1 MGIYDV
7 FYLSGADMMNTR
19 EVKLSGHIIDSL
31 TLPKSLDLIMDMGGD
46 FEILD
51 VHVGKHKKDI
61 SHAKIKVIGKDESH
75 LGEILDELGEI
86 GAVIV
91 EIKEIELLESQKDKT
106 LPEDFYSTTNHPT
119 YVRYNGEWVE
129 VEDIEMD
136 CMIVIDPE
144 EKKAF
149 ENQRFSMLKE
159 TKFPEPGNH
168 RFRRPRNKVPRA
180 LCLPIGKIKK
190 GDLIVVGREGIKV
203 VPPERP
209 RGKKGVFEFMSS
221 EASSEKPVR
230 SIIEKI
236 ASEIKEIK
244 EKKGKIAIVAG
255 PAIIHTG
262 SAPIL
267 ARMIREGIIDVLF
280 AGNALA
286 THDIENALYG
296 TSLGV
301 CTKHGEAVVR
311 GHRHHIY
318 AINEINKAGSIKEAV
333 DKGILTSGIMY
344 ECVKNNVPFVLAGSI
359 RDDGPLPDV
368 ITDVI
373 DAQEEMRKYA
383 QNVDMVIMIATML
396 HSIATG
402 NILPSYVKS
411 ICVDI
416 NPATVTKLADRGSAQ
431 VVSIVTDVGA
441 FLPILYE
448 SLEGLDCIK
457 E

>member
-1 MGIYDV
+1 MD
-7 FYLSGADMMNTR
+7 TR

-31 TLPKSLDLIMDMGGD
+31 TLPKTLDLIMDMGGD

-51 VHVGKHKKDI
+51 VNIGKQKKDV
-61 SHAKIKVIGKDESH
+61 SHAKIRVIGDNESH
-75 LGEILDELGEI
+75 LGEILDELSEI
-86 GAVIV
+86 GAVIS
-91 EIKEIELLESQKDKT
+91 EIKEIELVLSKKDKT
-106 LPEDFYSTTNHPT
+106 LPDDFYSTTNHPT
-119 YVRYNGEWVE
+119 SVRYDGKWIE

-144 EKKAF
+144 SKRAF
-149 ENQRFSMLKE
+149 CK
-159 TKFPEPGNH
+159 
-168 RFRRPRNKVPRA
+168 
-180 LCLPIGKIKK
+180 PIGRIEEE
-190 GDLIVVGREGIKV
+190 DLVAVGREGIKV
-203 VPPERP
+203 EPPERP

-230 SIIEKI
+230 SIVKNI
-236 ASEIKEIK
+236 ASEIREIK
-244 EKKGKIAIVAG
+244 KRNGKIAIVAG
-255 PAIIHTG
+255 PAIVHTG

-286 THDIENALYG
+286 THDIENDLYG
-296 TSLGV
+296 TSLGI
-301 CTKHGEAVVR
+301 CTRSGEAVVR

-333 DKGILTSGIMY
+333 EKGVLKSGIMY
-344 ECVKNNVPFVLAGSI
+344 ECVKNDAPFVLAGSI

-373 DAQEEMRKYA
+373 QAQDEMRKYA
-383 QNVDMVIMIATML
+383 QDVDMVIMIATML
-396 HSIATG
+396 HSIAVG

-431 VVSIVTDVGA
+431 VVGVVTDVGA

-448 SLEGLDCIK
+448 SLEGLECIK
-457 E
+457 D

>member
-1 MGIYDV
+1 
-7 FYLSGADMMNTR
+7 MMDTR
-19 EVKLSGHIIDSL
+19 EIKLSGHIIDSL
-31 TLPKSLDLIMDMGGD
+31 TLPKTLDLIMDMGGD
-46 FEILD
+46 FEFLD
-51 VHVGKHKKDI
+51 VNVGKHKSDI
-61 SHAKIKVIGKDESH
+61 SHAKIRVIGDNESH
-75 LGEILDELGEI
+75 LGEILDELSEI
-86 GAVIV
+86 GAVIA
-91 EIKEIELLESQKDKT
+91 EIKEIELLPSGKDKT

-119 YVRYNGEWVE
+119 FVRYDGKWIE
-129 VEDIEMD
+129 VEEIEMD

-144 EKKAF
+144 SKRAF
-149 ENQRFSMLKE
+149 CR
-159 TKFPEPGNH
+159 
-168 RFRRPRNKVPRA
+168 
-180 LCLPIGKIKK
+180 PIGRIKE
-190 GDLIVVGREGIKV
+190 GDFVVVGREGIKV
-203 VPPERP
+203 EPPERP

-230 SIIEKI
+230 SIVEKI
-236 ASEIKEIK
+236 ASEIREIK
-244 EKKGKIAIVAG
+244 ERNGKVAIVAG
-255 PAIIHTG
+255 PAIVHTG

-267 ARMIREGIIDVLF
+267 ARMIREGLIDVLF

-301 CTKHGEAVVR
+301 CTKRGEAVVR

-333 DKGILTSGIMY
+333 EKGVLQSGIMY
-344 ECVKNNVPFVLAGSI
+344 ECVKNDVPFVLAGSI

-373 DAQEEMRKYA
+373 EAQDEMRKYV
-383 QNVDMVIMIATML
+383 QDVDMVIMIATML

-431 VVSIVTDVGA
+431 VVSVVTDVGA
-441 FLPILYE
+441 FLPVLYE
-448 SLEGLDCIK
+448 NLEGLECIK
-457 E
+457 D